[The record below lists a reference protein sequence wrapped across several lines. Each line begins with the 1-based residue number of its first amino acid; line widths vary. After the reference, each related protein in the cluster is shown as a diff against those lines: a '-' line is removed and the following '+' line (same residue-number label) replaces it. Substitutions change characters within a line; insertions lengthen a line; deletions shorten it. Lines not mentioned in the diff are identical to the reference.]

1 MIKLG
6 KSLKI
11 YKEIDKTFELLE
23 STGHFALLYT
33 SLLSLYDNIGCNIHK
48 DNLKQILSTT
58 IDHLWSDK
66 FVFTDL
72 TVLKDSQKLP
82 NSSSFIEKKIKT
94 SQVSFNSAKKSNISH
109 ISEFSYFNGPGT
121 FSKTKKTVKIEQSP
135 GPSDYS
141 VDIDITKP
149 RSPRI
154 ITPQSKKYTSMNS
167 EIPGP
172 GSYSPIHSF
181 KSR

>member
-58 IDHLWSDK
+58 IDHL
-66 FVFTDL
+66 
-72 TVLKDSQKLP
+72 
-82 NSSSFIEKKIKT
+82 
-94 SQVSFNSAKKSNISH
+94 
-109 ISEFSYFNGPGT
+109 
-121 FSKTKKTVKIEQSP
+121 
-135 GPSDYS
+135 
-141 VDIDITKP
+141 
-149 RSPRI
+149 
-154 ITPQSKKYTSMNS
+154 
-167 EIPGP
+167 
-172 GSYSPIHSF
+172 
-181 KSR
+181 